1 MISLKDLIEKI
12 NTGDSSDEEPI
23 NPKKTSTIRNQPE
36 HRVQNDSQISKT
48 FSQEEIYD
56 VPDEDMQFDDLFP
69 ALPCKEEKKIN
80 RKKTVGGKNPAER
93 TVPTSKISYAEML
106 AKKSNKIKI
115 SQLFTGNNIKIPF
128 ESIQKVHQEFALYRV
143 KMECLYLYWKKT
155 IIEDLTK
162 IYPEKAQ
169 MFQEKYPLDLL
180 ESGWQRY
187 DNSIKTYVFLE
198 KLFGYIQVLQHIMNR
213 NDLSNLSKRSY
224 EKVLVQM
231 IKYMSHLKN
240 DLSPKYFYHNE
251 LLELVEYY
259 RKKVQKLK
267 NENKNDL
274 KNPKDP
280 NDILKMEQIRSI
292 MDKILHE
299 MDTDEADK
307 EHEYVYQISLHP
319 SDRGES
325 YPIGHTDHTNQ
336 NIIIR
341 PRGISHFIHLEC
353 DGNIMPD
360 YETLLYPEMLPTTL
374 EELEVLFAQRYQEAA
389 ENQFTIFGYKK
400 NSLVFNFT
408 LESSETNGQR
418 PKDTTKGVPQDTTK
432 GVPQD
437 TTKGVPKDTTK
448 GVPKDM
454 TKGVPKDTT
463 KGVPKDTTKGV
474 LQDTTK
480 GVPKDMEDTED
491 DLQIP
496 EGASL
501 VIEGL
506 PERCNYLGSLICR
519 KNYNKDKICLPDWVM
534 GDTPLYTNYTRDPL
548 AIPTI
553 KEYENMDPAIRFQ
566 YSYKDTIY
574 DLFTVDYLFNCLLR
588 NDKSN
593 MAINPGMIEQFRN
606 LAIRTSY
613 FKK

>member
-23 NPKKTSTIRNQPE
+23 NPKKTST
-36 HRVQNDSQISKT
+36 QISKT

-80 RKKTVGGKNPAER
+80 RKKIVGGKNPAER

-198 KLFGYIQVLQHIMNR
+198 KLLGYIQVLQHIMNR

-240 DLSPKYFYHNE
+240 DLSPKYFYYNE

-418 PKDTTKGVPQDTTK
+418 PQDT
-432 GVPQD
+432 
-437 TTKGVPKDTTK
+437 
-448 GVPKDM
+448 

-593 MAINPGMIEQFRN
+593 MAINPEMIEQFRN

>member
-1 MISLKDLIEKI
+1 
-12 NTGDSSDEEPI
+12 
-23 NPKKTSTIRNQPE
+23 
-36 HRVQNDSQISKT
+36 
-48 FSQEEIYD
+48 
-56 VPDEDMQFDDLFP
+56 
-69 ALPCKEEKKIN
+69 
-80 RKKTVGGKNPAER
+80 
-93 TVPTSKISYAEML
+93 
-106 AKKSNKIKI
+106 
-115 SQLFTGNNIKIPF
+115 
-128 ESIQKVHQEFALYRV
+128 
-143 KMECLYLYWKKT
+143 
-155 IIEDLTK
+155 
-162 IYPEKAQ
+162 
-169 MFQEKYPLDLL
+169 
-180 ESGWQRY
+180 
-187 DNSIKTYVFLE
+187 
-198 KLFGYIQVLQHIMNR
+198 
-213 NDLSNLSKRSY
+213 
-224 EKVLVQM
+224 
-231 IKYMSHLKN
+231 
-240 DLSPKYFYHNE
+240 
-251 LLELVEYY
+251 
-259 RKKVQKLK
+259 
-267 NENKNDL
+267 
-274 KNPKDP
+274 
-280 NDILKMEQIRSI
+280 
-292 MDKILHE
+292 
-299 MDTDEADK
+299 
-307 EHEYVYQISLHP
+307 
-319 SDRGES
+319 
-325 YPIGHTDHTNQ
+325 
-336 NIIIR
+336 
-341 PRGISHFIHLEC
+341 
-353 DGNIMPD
+353 MPD

-374 EELEVLFAQRYQEAA
+374 EELEILFAQRYQEAA

-418 PKDTTKGVPQDTTK
+418 PQDTTK
-432 GVPQD
+432 GVPQ
-437 TTKGVPKDTTK
+437 
-448 GVPKDM
+448 
-454 TKGVPKDTT
+454 DTT

>member
-23 NPKKTSTIRNQPE
+23 NPKKTST
-36 HRVQNDSQISKT
+36 QISKT

-80 RKKTVGGKNPAER
+80 RKKIVGGKNPAER

-198 KLFGYIQVLQHIMNR
+198 KLLGYIQVLQHIMNR

-240 DLSPKYFYHNE
+240 DLSPKYFYYNE

-418 PKDTTKGVPQDTTK
+418 PQ
-432 GVPQD
+432 
-437 TTKGVPKDTTK
+437 
-448 GVPKDM
+448 
-454 TKGVPKDTT
+454 DTT

-593 MAINPGMIEQFRN
+593 MAINPEMIEQFRN